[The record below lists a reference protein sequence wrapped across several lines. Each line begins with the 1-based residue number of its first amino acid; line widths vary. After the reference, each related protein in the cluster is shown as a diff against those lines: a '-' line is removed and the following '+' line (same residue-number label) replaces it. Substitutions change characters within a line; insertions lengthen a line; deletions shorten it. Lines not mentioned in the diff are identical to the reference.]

1 MNKKPI
7 KLALFSAL
15 VLSAA
20 GVPLAYALSA
30 PPELNG
36 YVCSQGWFSPGTN
49 PGFGKFGA
57 VTGAINTAPFCQG
70 TQVGLFS
77 LYSTGQT
84 LDPSAYSFT
93 ETQLW
98 NHYNALRDQMIQ
110 GKRVDMIGNPTSSS
124 FPGYSQ
130 VDIMA
135 H

>member
-7 KLALFSAL
+7 KLALFSA
-15 VLSAA
+15 VALSLA

-30 PPELNG
+30 PPDLDG
-36 YVCSQGWFSPGTN
+36 YVCSEGWFSPRNN
-49 PGFGKFGA
+49 PGFGKFGG
-57 VTGAINTAPFCQG
+57 VTGAINTEPFCQG

-98 NHYNALRDQMIQ
+98 NLFNALRDQMLQ
-110 GKRVDMIGNPTSSS
+110 GKRVAISGFPTSSS
-124 FPGYSQ
+124 FPGYSN
-130 VDIMA
+130 VDVLG

>member
-7 KLALFSAL
+7 KLALFSAV
-15 VLSAA
+15 VLSIA

-36 YVCSQGWFSPGTN
+36 FVCSESWFSPKNN
-49 PGFGKFGA
+49 PGFGQFGGI
-57 VTGAINTAPFCQG
+57 TGTVFTAPFCQG
-70 TQVGLFS
+70 TQIGLFS

-98 NHYNALRDQMIQ
+98 NMFNAIREQMLQ
-110 GKRVDMIGNPTSSS
+110 GKRIDFSGFPTSSS
-124 FPGYSQ
+124 FPGYSN
-130 VDIMA
+130 VGFTG